1 MGENSDIQWT
11 DHTFNPWEGCQR
23 VSPGCE
29 NCYAEARNARF
40 HPRADGGPS
49 HWGPSAQRL
58 MRSPAYWKQ
67 PEKWNREAK
76 RDGVRRRVF
85 CASLADVF
93 EDRPE
98 LVDTRARLF
107 QLIEECDGLDWLLL
121 TKRPQNMLRLASV
134 WGDEW
139 PSNVWAGTTVE
150 DQRRADERIRELASV
165 PAVVR
170 FLSCEPLIE
179 AVDLARPDVDWVIV
193 GGESGRGARPFHV
206 EWAADIVK
214 SCRAVGA
221 APFVK
226 QMGAR
231 PFDGA
236 RMLSLRDSHGGDW
249 DEWPAELRV
258 REFPEARKAH
268 AHRE

>member
-29 NCYAEARNARF
+29 HCYAETRNARF

-49 HWGPSAQRL
+49 HWGPRADRL

-76 RDGVRRRVF
+76 RDGGRRRVF
-85 CASLADVF
+85 CASLSDVF

-98 LVDTRARLF
+98 LVSPRARLF
-107 QLIEECDGLDWLLL
+107 RLIEECDALDWLLL
-121 TKRPQNMLRLASV
+121 TKRPENMLRLAAV
-134 WGDEW
+134 WCGKW
-139 PSNVWAGTTVE
+139 PANVWAGTTVE
-150 DQRRADERIRELASV
+150 DQRRADERIPELLRV

-170 FLSCEPLIE
+170 FLSCEPLLE
-179 AVDLARPDVDWVIV
+179 AVDVSNSGIDWIIV
-193 GGESGRGARPFHV
+193 GGESGRGARDFHLD
-206 EWAADIVK
+206 WADDIVK
-214 SCRAVGA
+214 QCRGIGA

-226 QMGAR
+226 QMGAV
-231 PFDGA
+231 PFNGDE
-236 RMLSLRDSHGGDW
+236 RFPLRDSHGGDW

-258 REFPEARKAH
+258 REFPQLR
-268 AHRE
+268 RLVGR